1 MTAMTPLK
9 GPPAG
14 EAATFPSLD
23 LKWSLTLRVVT
34 VALLCFVI
42 AAAISFVG
50 TYREVRRANES
61 FADTVGRQLQ
71 MQMFRIDANIDLRS
85 RFPDWEPITAR
96 AQTAGQCIEYLEAD
110 GSIGHSS
117 CMGVNAESAYSPK
130 WFSSLFGWLVDGA
143 ADVTRPISYRGK
155 PYGTL
160 AVTTQKA
167 VVLATIWKDVSGL
180 LGFTALLIAAI
191 CLLQFIAIGRALRPT
206 KEILAGLD
214 ELARGDLSWR
224 LPSFRLVELQRI
236 SEVFNRLAASL
247 ELTTREKTALAAKL
261 VDNQERERR
270 HLARELHDELAQ
282 NLSAMT
288 AIAAS
293 IKATAATECA
303 ELVPEANKL
312 THVSMAIMKS
322 LQTTCARCARLRSM
336 TWGWLRACR
345 RWQ

>member
-9 GPPAG
+9 GPAAG
-14 EAATFPSLD
+14 ESAVFPSLD

-130 WFSSLFGWLVDGA
+130 WFSSLWLARRWSGRRHA
-143 ADVTRPISYRGK
+143 ADFLSR
-155 PYGTL
+155 
-160 AVTTQKA
+160 Q
-167 VVLATIWKDVSGL
+167 
-180 LGFTALLIAAI
+180 
-191 CLLQFIAIGRALRPT
+191 ALRNPP
-206 KEILAGLD
+206 
-214 ELARGDLSWR
+214 R
-224 LPSFRLVELQRI
+224 
-236 SEVFNRLAASL
+236 
-247 ELTTREKTALAAKL
+247 
-261 VDNQERERR
+261 
-270 HLARELHDELAQ
+270 
-282 NLSAMT
+282 
-288 AIAAS
+288 
-293 IKATAATECA
+293 
-303 ELVPEANKL
+303 
-312 THVSMAIMKS
+312 
-322 LQTTCARCARLRSM
+322 
-336 TWGWLRACR
+336 
-345 RWQ
+345 